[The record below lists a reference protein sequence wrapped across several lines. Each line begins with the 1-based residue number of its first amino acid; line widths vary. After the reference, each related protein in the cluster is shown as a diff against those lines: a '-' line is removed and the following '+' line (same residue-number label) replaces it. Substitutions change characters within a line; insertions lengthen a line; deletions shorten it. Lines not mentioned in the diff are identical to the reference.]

1 MTLTSQMVEDIL
13 KIYSNNLVS
22 GNKLPT
28 GHAIKELPPQD
39 VVIISEDGKRRIMER
54 FKDEAIKRLKSKG

>member
-1 MTLTSQMVEDIL
+1 MTLTSQMVENIL
-13 KIYSNNLVS
+13 KIYSKNLVS

-28 GHAIKELPPQD
+28 GNNIKELPPQD
-39 VVIISEDGKRRIMER
+39 VVTISEDGKRRIMER